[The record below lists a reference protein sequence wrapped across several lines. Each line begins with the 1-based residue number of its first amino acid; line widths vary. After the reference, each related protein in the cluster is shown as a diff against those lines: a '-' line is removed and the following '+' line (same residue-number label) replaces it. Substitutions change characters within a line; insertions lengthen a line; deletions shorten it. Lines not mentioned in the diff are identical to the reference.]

1 MRTLITI
8 LIAVTLAG
16 SSALA
21 QQGRIDDRSEEQTQ
35 AQLTPDP
42 RYMFAQADETMGP
55 PDRPRGRPG
64 ERGHMMRQ
72 RKYVEQF
79 RLLKMLELLE
89 LNEDQ
94 ELTFLTAYNSM
105 RRELRKIDEERVQ
118 LIEKLAEGLRSK
130 AISDSAIGDLT
141 ERIFK
146 ADELKRQ
153 VQTEFMQQ
161 ASTTLTPQQ
170 FGRLVVFHERFER
183 ELLDRVRAFREHKG
197 GR

>member
-1 MRTLITI
+1 MRTLMTI
-8 LIAVTLAG
+8 LIAVALAG

-21 QQGRIDDRSEEQTQ
+21 QQGRIDDRIEEQPQTQ
-35 AQLTPDP
+35 VTPDP
-42 RYMFAQADETMGP
+42 PYMFAQADETMGP
-55 PDRPRGRPG
+55 PDHPRGRPG

-105 RRELRKIDEERVQ
+105 RRELREIDEERVR
-118 LIEKLAEGLRSK
+118 LIEELAGGLRSETV
-130 AISDSAIGDLT
+130 SDSAIAELT
-141 ERIFK
+141 GRIFR
-146 ADELKRQ
+146 ADAAKRQ

-161 ASTTLTPQQ
+161 ASTTLAPQQ

>member
-1 MRTLITI
+1 MRTLMTI
-8 LIAVTLAG
+8 LIAVALAG
-16 SSALA
+16 SSTFA
-21 QQGRIDDRSEEQTQ
+21 QQGWADDRSEEQTQ
-35 AQLTPDP
+35 TQVTPDP
-42 RYMFAQADETMGP
+42 PYMFAQADGMMGQ
-55 PDRPRGRPG
+55 PDHPRGRPG

-89 LNEDQ
+89 LSEDQ

-105 RRELRKIDEERVQ
+105 RRELRGIDEERVR
-118 LIEKLAEGLRSK
+118 LIEELAGGLRSE

-141 ERIFK
+141 GKIFK
-146 ADELKRQ
+146 ADKSKQQ
-153 VQTEFMQQ
+153 VQSDFIEH
-161 ASTTLTPQQ
+161 ASTTLAPRQ

>member
-1 MRTLITI
+1 MRTLMTI
-8 LIAVTLAG
+8 LIAVALAG

-21 QQGRIDDRSEEQTQ
+21 QQGRTADRSEEQMQT
-35 AQLTPDP
+35 QLTPDP
-42 RYMFAQADETMGP
+42 RCVFAQADETMGP
-55 PDRPRGRPG
+55 PDHPRGRPG

-105 RRELRKIDEERVQ
+105 RRELRGIDEERVR
-118 LIEKLAEGLRSK
+118 LIEELAQGLRSE

-141 ERIFK
+141 EGIFK

-153 VQTEFMQQ
+153 VQAKFIEY
-161 ASTTLTPQQ
+161 ASTTLAPRQ

>member
-118 LIEKLAEGLRSK
+118 LIEKLAEGLRSE

>member
-1 MRTLITI
+1 MRTLMSI
-8 LIAVTLAG
+8 LIAVALAG

-21 QQGRIDDRSEEQTQ
+21 QQGWTDDRSKEQPQT
-35 AQLTPDP
+35 QLTPDP
-42 RYMFAQADETMGP
+42 RCVFAQADETIGP
-55 PDRPRGRPG
+55 PDHPRGRPG

-79 RLLKMLELLE
+79 RILKMLELLE
-89 LNEDQ
+89 LDEDQ
-94 ELTFLTAYNSM
+94 ELSFLTAYNSM
-105 RRELRKIDEERVQ
+105 RRELRGIDEERVQ
-118 LIEKLAEGLRSK
+118 LIEELAGGLRSET
-130 AISDSAIGDLT
+130 ISDSAIGDLT

-146 ADELKRQ
+146 ADKLKRQ
-153 VQTEFMQQ
+153 VQLDFIKQ
-161 ASTTLTPQQ
+161 ASTTLAPRQ

>member
-1 MRTLITI
+1 MRTLMSI
-8 LIAVTLAG
+8 LIAVALAG

-35 AQLTPDP
+35 TQVTPDP
-42 RYMFAQADETMGP
+42 RCVFAQADETMGP
-55 PDRPRGRPG
+55 SDHPRGRPG

-89 LNEDQ
+89 LTDDQ

-105 RRELRKIDEERVQ
+105 RRELREIDEERVR
-118 LIEKLAEGLRSK
+118 LIEELAKGLRAAS
-130 AISDSAIGDLT
+130 ITDSAIGDLT

-146 ADELKRQ
+146 ADESKRQ
-153 VQTEFMQQ
+153 VQTEFMRQ
-161 ASTTLTPQQ
+161 ASTTLAPRQ

>member
-1 MRTLITI
+1 MRTLMTI
-8 LIAVTLAG
+8 LIAVALAG

-21 QQGRIDDRSEEQTQ
+21 QQARTDDRSEEQTQ
-35 AQLTPDP
+35 TQMIPD
-42 RYMFAQADETMGP
+42 RRCLLAQADETMGS
-55 PDRPRGRPG
+55 PDRPRNRPG

-105 RRELRKIDEERVQ
+105 RRELREIDEERLR
-118 LIEKLAEGLRSK
+118 LIEELAGGLRSE
-130 AISDSAIGDLT
+130 AISDSAVGDLT
-141 ERIFK
+141 ENIFK
-146 ADELKRQ
+146 ADKLKRQ
-153 VQTEFMQQ
+153 VQSDFMQQ
-161 ASTTLTPQQ
+161 ASTTLTPRQ

-183 ELLDRVRAFREHKG
+183 ELLDRVRAFRELKG